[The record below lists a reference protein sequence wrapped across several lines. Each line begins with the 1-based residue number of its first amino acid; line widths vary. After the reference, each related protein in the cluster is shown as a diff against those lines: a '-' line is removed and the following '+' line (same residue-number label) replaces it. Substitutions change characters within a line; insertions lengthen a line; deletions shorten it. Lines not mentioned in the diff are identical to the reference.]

1 MGKHMDDISFRHTAI
16 ATPNDKDKAFLQRQA
31 ESEQDKALVNE
42 AKQFDRELQSLL
54 KVDLPED
61 LTEKILLE
69 QSYAIEKKKRLSHRW
84 HIAIAVSIAF
94 IIGIS
99 LPQLNNLISLPVDIG
114 RVAMLHVQQEYYF
127 TAKIDEQASRAS
139 VNAKLASYGGRV
151 NGELGNIFFV
161 NHCDFEGTSALH
173 LIMQGEKG
181 RVTVFVVPDD
191 AKFIETPVFNNQ
203 HLKGLTE
210 KMGSAN
216 VVIVGEKDEPLE
228 KTRLKLQKNIQWNI

>member
-1 MGKHMDDISFRHTAI
+1 MDDISFRHTAI
-16 ATPNDKDKAFLQRQA
+16 ATPNDKDEAFLQRQA

-61 LTEKILLE
+61 LAEKILLE
-69 QSYAIEKKKRLSHRW
+69 QSFAIEKKKTLSHRW
-84 HIAIAVSIAF
+84 HIAIAASIAF

-99 LPQLNNLISLPVDIG
+99 LPLLTNLNSLPPDIG
-114 RVAMLHVQQEYYF
+114 SVAMQHVQEEYYF

-139 VNAKLASYGGRV
+139 VNAKLASYGGKV
-151 NGELGNIFFV
+151 DGDLGNVFFV
-161 NHCDFEGTSALH
+161 NYCSFEGTPALH
-173 LIMQGEKG
+173 MIMQGEKG
-181 RVTVFVVPDD
+181 RITVFVVPDD
-191 AKFIETPVFNNQ
+191 AGFIETPVFNNQ

-210 KMGSAN
+210 KMGRTN

-228 KTRLKLQKNIQWNI
+228 KTQLKLQKNIQWNI